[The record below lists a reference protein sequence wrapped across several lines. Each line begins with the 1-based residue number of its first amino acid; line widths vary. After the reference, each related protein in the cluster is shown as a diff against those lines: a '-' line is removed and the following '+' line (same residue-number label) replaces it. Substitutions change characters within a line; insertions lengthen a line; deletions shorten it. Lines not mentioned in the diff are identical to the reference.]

1 MCLSRISLLSAA
13 DVIPESYGIAQWA
26 ELHSN
31 SPSKQ
36 CLFPEGRLEDITR
49 CLSCQCSLL
58 EPLAHSVH
66 DTSTACWPL
75 RLPCTS
81 TQHAQVGW

>member
-1 MCLSRISLLSAA
+1 MGLSHTAICCAA
-13 DVIPESYGIAQWA
+13 DIIPESYGIAQWA

-36 CLFPEGRLEDITR
+36 CLFPEGRLEDVTR

-58 EPLAHSVH
+58 VPPKLSLQ
-66 DTSTACWPL
+66 DSPTA
-75 RLPCTS
+75 
-81 TQHAQVGW
+81 QHAGLPYLQRISACD